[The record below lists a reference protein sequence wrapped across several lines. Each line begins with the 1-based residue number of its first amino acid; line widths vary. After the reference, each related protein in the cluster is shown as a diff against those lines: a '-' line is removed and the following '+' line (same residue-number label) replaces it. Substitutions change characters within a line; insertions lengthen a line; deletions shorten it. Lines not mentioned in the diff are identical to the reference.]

1 MNVRVPYMSYQNLP
15 EKKSKNAVGFLMAGT
30 GSCQAKHLNPG

>member
-15 EKKSKNAVGFLMAGT
+15 EKSKNAVGFLMAGT
-30 GSCQAKHLNPG
+30 GSCQAKHFNPG